1 MHKVHQYMHTSTR
14 FTSVPHLLGAAYEP
28 SAPPSSSSRAISWWT
43 APTYLPPPTTT
54 KCTNRLSGIP
64 LSTQFLLQHIKH
76 LQSSLLQLFWRTC
89 CSIPSWASW
98 PKVLPIGNSKI
109 PRDAEATSKLIHL
122 VPHLYEET
130 YPGVLH
136 IGHVVSNTQHRR
148 RLSLTAQNDRWR
160 PLTGRRDSGTLCLDL
175 FVLCPSLSDC
185 LPAVKCVYFVCFAI
199 CCISSKVFLLCNSYH
214 QVELNTT
221 LWYSPCLINSFLRH
235 KFWD

>member
-1 MHKVHQYMHTSTR
+1 MHQYMHTSTK
-14 FTSVPHLLGAAYEP
+14 FTYLPKLLGVAYKP
-28 SAPPSSSSRAISWWT
+28 SAPPSSSSRAISWRT

-64 LSTQFLLQHIKH
+64 PSTQFLLQHIKH
-76 LQSSLLQLFWRTC
+76 LQSSLLQLFWRTRR
-89 CSIPSWASW
+89 SISSWRCW

-148 RLSLTAQNDRWR
+148 RLSLTPQSDRWR
-160 PLTGRRDSGTLCLDL
+160 PLTGRRDSGN
-175 FVLCPSLSDC
+175 SLSG
-185 LPAVKCVYFVCFAI
+185 FVCPLSFTVRLSAS
-199 CCISSKVFLLCNSYH
+199 CKVCILCVFRNLLYRLTSFSSLSLIPSSWIEYH
-214 QVELNTT
+214 PLIFT
-221 LWYSPCLINSFLRH
+221 LF
-235 KFWD
+235 D